1 MWARAV
7 DWNGPRA
14 TRRQLLVQPTG
25 LTQKDEG
32 VGDSRALVSS
42 SSSGSRSGTN
52 RGGGGGSEEEER
64 QMQFQLL
71 QQQFSSGGASN
82 KVSSSG
88 SGSGSGQGQGQGH
101 VGYGQGTGIGPGTG
115 SGQGQGLPSTRRD
128 RVRFFFS
135 GIGSKIVGAAYW
147 SVGKEYAPSDYQQK
161 WVNSNTGSSARSE
174 RSGPKSSQDVLSQV
188 SGLGKLVLAY
198 SVDKVPFLKTLT
210 LKQSGSGGTGMG
222 VRREGRAFGVEGPE
236 LRVMGEGKRIRN
248 RFSSG
253 MNARF
258 YDKVLQRERADQQQ
272 DKNRVRMGY
281 RSKRGFGLGS
291 VPEMPSLN
299 LNLNPM
305 NLNLNP
311 MNLNLNPMKLNLNP
325 MNLNLNPLK
334 LNLNPMNL
342 NLSLSLGLG
351 LDGIK
356 GGSTNGVV
364 QAVSGVITAPART
377 VVGSIGAFFGA
388 GVSSFNS
395 FSGNKKPLVPLV
407 GGLVPLNPDL
417 DLDLD
422 LDSSVT
428 SGSGNVNVNVKAA
441 GNDNIIA
448 GGNGKGT
455 SDAHGVLPGQSGE
468 VDTISDTNRSVNKNQ
483 GVGEKADDL
492 RQALQGQANYLGS
505 SVTGAV
511 GKSSL
516 V

>member
-305 NLNLNP
+305 NLNL
-311 MNLNLNPMKLNLNP
+311 
-325 MNLNLNPLK
+325 
-334 LNLNPMNL
+334 
-342 NLSLSLGLG
+342 SLSLGLG

-428 SGSGNVNVNVKAA
+428 SGSGNVHVNVKAA